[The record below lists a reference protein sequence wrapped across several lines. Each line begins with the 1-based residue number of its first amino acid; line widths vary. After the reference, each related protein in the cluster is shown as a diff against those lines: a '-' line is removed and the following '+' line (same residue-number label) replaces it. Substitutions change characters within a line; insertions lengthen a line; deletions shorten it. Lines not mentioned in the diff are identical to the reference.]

1 MNTEKIRSSVVDH
14 RLKGIP
20 GGMSPCALG
29 EIGAK
34 GWNVLAEDMP
44 LPLVLLN
51 RPAIEHNS
59 RWMRGYLKMTGA
71 IVAPHGKT
79 TMSPQLFQRQ
89 IEDGAWAI
97 TVATPQQIQVARDY
111 GCDRIVLANQLVGK
125 QAIRYVLE
133 ELKRARDFD
142 FYCLVNSVAN
152 VEMLAAAAR
161 DAKIGRPLQLFLE
174 GGMENGRTGCRD
186 VAGALA
192 VARAVEAAS
201 PFLALRGVEGFE
213 GLVWGPDPKQAAATV
228 QGFLDFLVAIAR
240 ACEADDLFAPGKVFL
255 SAGGSAF
262 YDLVTT
268 TFNNSGLKCQ
278 TQVLTRSGC
287 YLTHDS
293 VMYTERFAAL
303 RQRTPS
309 VDGLG
314 AGPRAALEIWA
325 YVQSRPEPDK
335 AILTM
340 GKRDASYDDHMP
352 VPLKWYRPDAGA
364 NRRSPL
370 AIGPGHAVTNM
381 NDQHAYLKV
390 PADSPLRV
398 GDMVGFGISHPCLTF
413 DKWPMIALVDDD
425 YNVVDAIRTFF

>member
-14 RLKGIP
+14 RLKGVP
-20 GGMSPCALG
+20 GGMAPCAL
-29 EIGAK
+29 EAIGAK

-44 LPLVLLN
+44 LPVVLLN
-51 RPAIEHNS
+51 KPAIEHNS
-59 RWMRGYLKMTGA
+59 RWMRDFLKMTGA
-71 IVAPHGKT
+71 VVAPHGKT
-79 TMSPQLFQRQ
+79 TMSPQLFERQ
-89 IEDGAWAI
+89 IADGAWAI
-97 TVATPQQIQVARDY
+97 TVATTHQMQVARDY
-111 GCDRIVLANQLVGK
+111 GVERIVLANQLVGK

-133 ELKRARDFD
+133 ELKRAPTLD
-142 FYCLVNSVAN
+142 FYCLVDSVAN

-161 DAKIGRPLQLFLE
+161 EAKSGRPLQLFLE
-174 GGMENGRTGCRD
+174 GGMANGRTGCRD
-186 VAGALA
+186 VASAVA
-192 VARAVEAAS
+192 VARAIKAAA

-213 GLVWGPDPKQAAATV
+213 GLVWGPDPKAVAVQV

-240 ACEADDLFAPGKVFL
+240 ACEAEDLFAPGKVFL

-262 YDLVTT
+262 YDLVTA
-268 TFNNSGLKCQ
+268 TFNKSGLKLP

-303 RQRTPS
+303 RARSPA

-314 AGPRAALEIWA
+314 SGPRAALEIWA

-352 VPLKWYRPDAGA
+352 VPLKWYRPEAGA
-364 NRRSPL
+364 NRRAPL

-413 DKWPMIALVDDD
+413 DKWPLIALVDDD
-425 YNVVDAIRTFF
+425 YNVVDAIKTFF

>member
-1 MNTEKIRSSVVDH
+1 MGAEKIRQSTVDH

-20 GGMSPCALG
+20 GGMAPCGLG
-29 EIGAK
+29 ELGAK
-34 GWNVLAEDMP
+34 GWNVLAEDLP
-44 LPLVLLN
+44 LPLVVLN
-51 RPAIEHNS
+51 QPAIEHNS
-59 RWMRGYLKMTGA
+59 QWMRGFLKMTGA

-79 TMSPQLFQRQ
+79 TMSPQLFSRQ
-89 IEDGAWAI
+89 IDDGAWAI
-97 TVATPQQIQVARDY
+97 TVATTQQMQVARDY
-111 GCDRIVLANQLVGK
+111 GFTRIVLANQLVGK

-133 ELKRARDFD
+133 ELKRAPELD
-142 FYCLVNSVAN
+142 FYCLIESVAN

-161 DAKIGRPLQLFLE
+161 AAKIGRPLQLLLE
-174 GGMENGRTGCRD
+174 GGMADGRTGCRD
-186 VAGALA
+186 VKSALE
-192 VARAVEAAS
+192 VARAVKAAMT
-201 PFLALRGVEGFE
+201 FLALRGVEGFE
-213 GLVWGPDPKQAAATV
+213 GLVWGNPKDAAAKV
-228 QGFLDFLVAIAR
+228 QGFLDFLVEIAR
-240 ACEADDLFAPGKVFL
+240 ACEAEDLFAPGKVFL

-268 TFNNSGLKCQ
+268 TFNKVGLRSP

-325 YVQSRPEPDK
+325 YVQSRPEPGK

-340 GKRDASYDDHMP
+340 GKRDVSYDDHTP
-352 VPLKWYRPDAGA
+352 VPLKWYRPEAGA
-364 NRRSPL
+364 NRRVPL
-370 AIGPGHAVTNM
+370 AIGPGHEVTNL
-381 NDQHAYLKV
+381 NDQHAYMKL

-413 DKWPMIALVDDD
+413 DKWQLIPLVDDD

>member
-1 MNTEKIRSSVVDH
+1 MGAEKIRQSTVDH

-20 GGMSPCALG
+20 GGMAPCALG
-29 EIGAK
+29 DVGAK
-34 GWNVLAEDMP
+34 GWNVLAEDLP
-44 LPLVLLN
+44 LPLVVLN
-51 RPAIEHNS
+51 KPAIEHNS
-59 RWMRGYLKMTGA
+59 QWMRGFLKMTGA

-79 TMSPQLFQRQ
+79 TMSPQLFGRQ
-89 IEDGAWAI
+89 IDDGAWAI
-97 TVATPQQIQVARDY
+97 TVATTQQMQVARDY
-111 GCDRIVLANQLVGK
+111 GFARIVLANQLVGK

-133 ELKRARDFD
+133 EMKRAPDLD
-142 FYCLVNSVAN
+142 FYCLIESVAN

-174 GGMENGRTGCRD
+174 GGMANGRTGCRD
-186 VAGALA
+186 VKSALE
-192 VARAVEAAS
+192 VARAVKAAG
-201 PFLALRGVEGFE
+201 PLLALRGVEGFE
-213 GLVWGPDPKQAAATV
+213 GLVWGNPKDAAAQV

-240 ACEADDLFAPGKVFL
+240 ACEAEDLFAPGKVFL

-262 YDLVTT
+262 YDLVTA
-268 TFNNSGLKCQ
+268 TFNKAGL
-278 TQVLTRSGC
+278 TREVQVLTRSGC

-314 AGPRAALEIWA
+314 DGPRAALEIWA
-325 YVQSRPEPDK
+325 YVQSRPEPGK

-340 GKRDASYDDHMP
+340 GKRDVSYDDHTP
-352 VPLKWYRPDAGA
+352 VPLKWYRPEAGA
-364 NRRSPL
+364 NRRAPL
-370 AIGPGHAVTNM
+370 TIGPGHEVTSL
-381 NDQHAYLKV
+381 NDQHAYMKLPV
-390 PADSPLRV
+390 DSPLRV

-413 DKWPMIALVDDD
+413 DKWQMIPLVDDD

>member
-1 MNTEKIRSSVVDH
+1 MGAEKLRQSTVDH

-20 GGMSPCALG
+20 GGMAPCALG
-29 EIGAK
+29 EIGGK
-34 GWNVLAEDMP
+34 GWNVLAEDLP
-44 LPLVLLN
+44 LPLVVLN
-51 RPAIEHNS
+51 QPAIEHNS
-59 RWMRGYLKMTGA
+59 SWMRGFLKMTGA

-97 TVATPQQIQVARDY
+97 TVATTQQMQVARDY
-111 GCDRIVLANQLVGK
+111 GFARIVLANQLVGK
-125 QAIRYVLE
+125 QAIRYVLD
-133 ELKRARDFD
+133 ELKRAPDLD
-142 FYCLVNSVAN
+142 FYCLIDSVAN

-161 DAKIGRPLQLFLE
+161 DAKVGRPLQLFLE
-174 GGMENGRTGCRD
+174 GGMANGRTGCRD
-186 VAGALA
+186 VKSALE
-192 VARAVEAAS
+192 VARAVKAAG
-201 PFLALRGVEGFE
+201 PLLALRGVEGFE
-213 GLVWGPDPKQAAATV
+213 GLVWGNPKDAAAQV

-240 ACEADDLFAPGKVFL
+240 ACEAEDLFAPGKVFL

-262 YDLVTT
+262 YDLVTA
-268 TFNNSGLKCQ
+268 TFNTAGLKREV
-278 TQVLTRSGC
+278 QVLTRSGC

-325 YVQSRPEPDK
+325 YVQSLPEPGK

-340 GKRDASYDDHMP
+340 GKRDVSYDDHTP
-352 VPLKWYRPDAGA
+352 VPLKWYRPEAGA
-364 NRRSPL
+364 NRRAPL
-370 AIGPGHAVTNM
+370 AIGPGHEVTSL
-381 NDQHAYLKV
+381 NDQHAYMKV

-413 DKWPMIALVDDD
+413 DKWQMIPLVDDD